1 MDNND
6 EKNKRV
12 SRLYEK
18 FSADDANQL
27 KDDLKDLLEQ
37 PAFRRILAYIL
48 KRMRVF
54 GSIGGDK
61 PDEIMR
67 SIGWRE
73 AGLDLYYACNRAN
86 SKMVIKAIEER
97 NQVEEQRRALVYQ
110 AATEEQ

>member
-1 MDNND
+1 MDNTD

-12 SRLYEK
+12 SKLYEK
-18 FSADDANQL
+18 FSADDSNQL
-27 KDDLKDLLEQ
+27 KDDLKELLEQ

-54 GSIGGDK
+54 GSIVGEK

-97 NQVEEQRRALVYQ
+97 NQVEEQRRELVYQ

>member
-1 MDNND
+1 MDNKD
-6 EKNKRV
+6 AKNKQV
-12 SRLYEK
+12 SLLFDK

-27 KDDLKDLLEQ
+27 KDDLKGLLEQ
-37 PAFRRILAYIL
+37 QSFRRFLAYIL

-54 GSIGGDK
+54 GSIGGEK

-67 SIGWRE
+67 TIGWRE

-86 SKMVIKAIEER
+86 SKMVLKAIEER
-97 NQVEEQRRALVYQ
+97 NQIEEQRRALVYQ